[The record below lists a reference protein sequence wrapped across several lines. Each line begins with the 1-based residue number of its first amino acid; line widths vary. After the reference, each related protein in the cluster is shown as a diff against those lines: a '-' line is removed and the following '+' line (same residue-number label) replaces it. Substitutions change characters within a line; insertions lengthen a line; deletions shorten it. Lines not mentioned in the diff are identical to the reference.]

1 MHLMKRFDVRYL
13 PVFEDLHFM
22 GIISSDDIL
31 HHAILRRAG
40 IFDEESKN
48 STAEYSY

>member
-1 MHLMKRFDVRYL
+1 MKRFDVRYL

-31 HHAILRRAG
+31 RHAILRRAG